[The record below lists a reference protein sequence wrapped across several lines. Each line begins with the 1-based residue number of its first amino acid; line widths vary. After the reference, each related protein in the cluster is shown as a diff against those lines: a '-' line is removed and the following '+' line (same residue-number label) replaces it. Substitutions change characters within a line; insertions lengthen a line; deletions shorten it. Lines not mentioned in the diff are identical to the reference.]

1 MQQNNAKS
9 KLQIIQMVLL
19 QALQMFIIS
28 TAISLPLMQLFMIC
42 SLQVEPDNTVL
53 VKKECLYK
61 IGAQKCN
68 IITN

>member
-1 MQQNNAKS
+1 MLQNNVLN

-28 TAISLPLMQLFMIC
+28 TAISLPLMQLFMIS

-53 VKKECLYK
+53 VKKEYLYK
-61 IGAQKCN
+61 ILGQKCN
-68 IITN
+68 IITH